1 MGKISV
7 AKLIPILD
15 KSPILR
21 YNIYTTIERDF
32 FMKLTRFT
40 ALILLAASL
49 LLLFA
54 GCEKEEPEISTEPAI
69 EVTEPIEAPKL
80 ILVEDGKTDFKIIR
94 SEDAVGY
101 DLDTSMLVYQRAKA
115 TLSSSFKI
123 TEDWN
128 SPLDPTP
135 ADAHEILLFETNRAE
150 SAAALADLDVDGY
163 LIRVTEHKIVIVG
176 SSPSACNAALYY
188 FFDTLIPEHTE
199 NGVIALPIGFEKKQ
213 AVERETVDIA
223 QAMRDG
229 KTVGADFKIVFE
241 YSGPENFRTAQGAA
255 TDGKY
260 AYVAMKDGSGGTEVD
275 KIIKID
281 MATWEIVAESEILPL
296 DHAND
301 MTYDPEKKQ
310 LIVTNMY
317 NCLISLIDPDT
328 LTLIQQ
334 PTLPF
339 GTWGIGYIDNASKYT
354 FLASGNMGGV
364 MITDSAFTPISN
376 IPCGDTMG
384 YTGQG
389 MDADANLAYVPL
401 SPNAGKKDNIIQ
413 IYDLT
418 AGEYLGY
425 VTVSTKME
433 SESMFH
439 TNGKQYMH
447 FNAVG
452 SKIAEL
458 EYYIRFE

>member
-1 MGKISV
+1 M
-7 AKLIPILD
+7 KLI
-15 KSPILR
+15 
-21 YNIYTTIERDF
+21 
-32 FMKLTRFT
+32 RFT
-40 ALILLAASL
+40 AIILLLAAL
-49 LLLFA
+49 LTLFA
-54 GCEKEEPEISTEPAI
+54 ACEKAEPVTTTEPAA

-80 ILVEDGKTDFKIIR
+80 VLVDNGNTDFKIIR
-94 SEDAVGY
+94 SENAQGY
-101 DLDTSMLVYQRAKA
+101 YLDTASAVYQKAKSE
-115 TLSSSFKI
+115 LSSSFKLS
-123 TEDWN
+123 EDWF
-128 SPLDPTP
+128 SPLDPVP
-135 ADAHEILLFETNRAE
+135 ADAHEILLFDTNRAE

-241 YSGPENFRTAQGAA
+241 YSGPTNFGTAQGAA

-260 AYVAMKDGSGGTEVD
+260 AYVAMKNSSDGTEVD

-281 MATWEIVAESEILPL
+281 MATWEVVAESETLPL

-310 LIVTNMY
+310 LIVTNMN
-317 NCLISLIDPDT
+317 NCLISLIDPEN
-328 LTLIQQ
+328 LTLIKQI
-334 PTLPF
+334 TLPY

-354 FLASGNMGGV
+354 FLASGDMGGV

-389 MDADANLAYVPL
+389 MDADENLAYVPL

-425 VTVSTKME
+425 VTVYTKME